1 MHPVV
6 GESDVTHTRRGADV
20 DLSLRMTASMTNTHV
35 APCRRH
41 ARTAEKSRGLGAGR
55 SGATFAYDGG
65 MRWHRQDKT
74 ASEVS
79 AAFISEGSEIVGTCA
94 FNGSAVICGRVKGEI
109 QATGTLTVGRTGRVE
124 AQLSAPIV
132 IVEGEV
138 VGRIA
143 AAERIE
149 LREHARVRGDLQT
162 PALVIEET
170 AVFEGQTKS
179 VRGPSDRAGDDVADA
194 RPVLTTFAAASP

>member
-1 MHPVV
+1 
-6 GESDVTHTRRGADV
+6 
-20 DLSLRMTASMTNTHV
+20 
-35 APCRRH
+35 
-41 ARTAEKSRGLGAGR
+41 
-55 SGATFAYDGG
+55 

-74 ASEVS
+74 ASEGS
-79 AAFISEGSEIVGTCA
+79 AAFISEGSELVGTCS
-94 FNGSAVICGRVKGEI
+94 FNGSVVVCGRVKGEVH
-109 QATGTLTVGRTGRVE
+109 ATGTLTVGRTGRVE
-124 AQLSAPIV
+124 AQLRAPVV

-149 LREHARVRGDLQT
+149 LREHARVRGDLET

-179 VRGPSDRAGDDVADA
+179 VRGHTAGVRDDVADA
-194 RPVLTTFAAASP
+194 RPVMTTLAAASS